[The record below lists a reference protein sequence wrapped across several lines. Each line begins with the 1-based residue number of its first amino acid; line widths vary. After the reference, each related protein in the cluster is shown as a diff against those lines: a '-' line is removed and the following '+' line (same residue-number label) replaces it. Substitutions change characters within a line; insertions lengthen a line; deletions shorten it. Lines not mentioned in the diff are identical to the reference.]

1 MTDETTE
8 TPAGETQADESGAE
22 PAPATTAAVEPA
34 GAHEGVPFWQRP
46 NVERY
51 LLPLVTPIVVVLA
64 IVIFVLN
71 LSRVFLSAHGHIP
84 VVAGSI
90 ITVVILVGAT
100 LISNSRHMRSH
111 SAILMTCGFVL
122 IAISAGWLV
131 LGHSEVKTEGGTAIA
146 AEGPCIGTLNFTAL
160 PSLKFAPA
168 SVEAE
173 DRHLLHHPDRPGR
186 RDAHPRLRRPRH
198 AVPRPRGHAGGA
210 EGHGPGL
217 LRYGGRL
224 HLLLRDHRPPR
235 GRDGRCRARHRRH
248 DDRPGGRGRR
258 RGGVRRSRS
267 DRGQWRDRRQPARRR
282 ARGARTPPPGPVPA
296 GPHARLPSLPAAGRP
311 VRRRRTR
318 PSAPTRRA
326 MPAPPACRGRC
337 ARRGSRGGSP

>member
-8 TPAGETQADESGAE
+8 SPAGETLADESGAE

-100 LISNSRHMRSH
+100 LISNARHMRSH

-131 LGHSEVKTEGGTAIA
+131 LGHSEVKQEGGTAVA
-146 AEGPCIGTLNFTAL
+146 KDGPCIGTLDFTAL
-160 PSLKFAPA
+160 PSLKFTPA
-168 SVEAE
+168 SVEAKTGIYCITLT
-173 DRHLLHHPDRPGR
+173 DQAAQHHTLDFDDPATLFLGLEVTQAGQKVTARAFFGTAGDFTYYCAITGHRAAGMEGV
-186 RDAHPRLRRPRH
+186 AHVTGDTMTVQE
-198 AVPRPRGHAGGA
+198 AEVAAAAAAGG
-210 EGHGPGL
+210 
-217 LRYGGRL
+217 
-224 HLLLRDHRPPR
+224 
-235 GRDGRCRARHRRH
+235 
-248 DDRPGGRGRR
+248 
-258 RGGVRRSRS
+258 
-267 DRGQWRDRRQPARRR
+267 
-282 ARGARTPPPGPVPA
+282 PGPTGA
-296 GPHARLPSLPAAGRP
+296 SGASGA
-311 VRRRRTR
+311 
-318 PSAPTRRA
+318 S
-326 MPAPPACRGRC
+326 
-337 ARRGSRGGSP
+337 GSSGSGG